1 MTVPATSNGND
12 VGATCASSCVVD
24 SVTAV
29 LLAAP
34 ADGIATE
41 MYCSRCCVKSHSG
54 SNPLRK
60 MHPRLISIAAPLMA
74 FSNPICRTVSVTKKQ
89 LTTLVN
95 KNISTRDSAEC
106 PGYKA
111 SKVEGTA
118 ATPKQIQSES
128 RARSDKYNN

>member
-54 SNPLRK
+54 SNPCESKKKNRHSHTLGQ
-60 MHPRLISIAAPLMA
+60 L
-74 FSNPICRTVSVTKKQ
+74 SVHQ
-89 LTTLVN
+89 QHSL
-95 KNISTRDSAEC
+95 KN
-106 PGYKA
+106 
-111 SKVEGTA
+111 
-118 ATPKQIQSES
+118 
-128 RARSDKYNN
+128 